1 MAPKNVLASCKV
13 GLLLHSPSVFI
24 IYQGKGNA
32 ESPKV
37 LDTLPDL
44 FHWLHSNPHSI
55 PVEAHSILEQYLN
68 MASQQPDEQGAGL
81 VGVVSIIKEAVNGK
95 DRATQLHLC
104 EIMIFTQ
111 W

>member
-1 MAPKNVLASCKV
+1 MCLPHVKWDYCCIALVYLSCF
-13 GLLLHSPSVFI
+13 S
-24 IYQGKGNA
+24 QGKGNP

-37 LDTLPDL
+37 LDTIPDL

-95 DRATQLHLC
+95 DRAIQLHLC